1 MHKKESILKLGL
13 VLFLICALV
22 TLALAAANYIT
33 APKIAA
39 ITEKQEKEARAEVD
53 VYKRQVLWCDG
64 IRKAQCNRG
73 RVQQRSEKSA
83 GTAAGYHT
91 G

>member
-13 VLFLICALV
+13 VLFFICALV

-39 ITEKQEKEARAEVD
+39 ITEKQEGK
-53 VYKRQVLWCDG
+53 
-64 IRKAQCNRG
+64 
-73 RVQQRSEKSA
+73 
-83 GTAAGYHT
+83 
-91 G
+91 